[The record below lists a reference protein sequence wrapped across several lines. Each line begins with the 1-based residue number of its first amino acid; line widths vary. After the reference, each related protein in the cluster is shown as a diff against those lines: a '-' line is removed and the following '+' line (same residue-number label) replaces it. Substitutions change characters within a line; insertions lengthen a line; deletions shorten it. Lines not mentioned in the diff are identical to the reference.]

1 MASLSSMLKNLKN
14 KKVDYDIVV
23 SVNTHGSISPG
34 ERIDAPEGVTVQHI
48 LATDLGLP
56 SYFEEGAEFEK
67 IIEILE
73 IELDEFPQEFPKR
86 ACAALEHLPIPPLAD
101 YEAENGSPRTKRL
114 AREFLESS
122 KWKCLPPT
130 TDLIDKTFSLSL
142 EEVNDTNMKVLYS
155 KDETPIKK
163 GTNLLPELGTIVGN
177 KKKITLKELIQYLY
191 HHGYRR
197 IIVID
202 SSCNDF
208 KGGKRFKQK
217 TRMKRNDSLFR
228 LSRTRIVGSHDRNRY
243 STNDSRRHFNRKR
256 RPNSNTVRTKNSF

>member
-1 MASLSSMLKNLKN
+1 MASLSSMLKDLK
-14 KKVDYDIVV
+14 KKEVDYDIVV
-23 SVNTHGSISPG
+23 SVNTHGSISSG
-34 ERIDAPEGVTVQHI
+34 ERINAPKGVTVQHI
-48 LATDLGLP
+48 LATDIGLP
-56 SYFEEGAEFEK
+56 SYFEEGAVFEQ
-67 IIEILE
+67 IIDVVQSQ
-73 IELDEFPQEFPKR
+73 LDKFPHKFPQR

-101 YEAENGSPRTKRL
+101 YDAENGSPRTKRL
-114 AREFLESS
+114 AREFLKSS

-163 GTNLLPELGTIVGN
+163 GTNLFPELETIVGN
-177 KKKITLKELIQYLY
+177 KKYITLKELIQYLY
-191 HHGYRR
+191 DYGYRR

-228 LSRTRIVGSHDRNRY
+228 LSRTRIVGSHARNRY